1 MIKRIYLDHSATTYL
16 DKRVKRVMDLFWE
29 KNFGN
34 PSALYEEGRRA
45 KKALDQA
52 RANIASFINARP
64 EEIIFTGGGTE
75 SDNLAIF
82 GVVKALEN
90 SASKQKK
97 HIITTKIE
105 HHAILNAVK
114 NLEEEDF
121 KATYLNVDENG
132 LVDPIDV
139 KQALR
144 PETRTVSVM
153 YANNEIGAI
162 QPIAEISEIIKEYRK
177 NKTGIREKT
186 PFFHSDACQA
196 AGYLEMDV
204 EKLGVDLMTVN
215 GSKIYGPK
223 GIGFLYVRS
232 GVKLKPIVYGGG
244 QEKGLRSGTENLAA
258 IAGLAEA
265 FKISQKERKKES
277 ARLIKLRDKLIK
289 GILKT
294 IPKTV
299 LNGHPK
305 KRLPNNVN
313 VSILDIEGES
323 AVLYLDARGIAVS
336 TGSACTSRN
345 LEPSHV
351 ISALGRPF
359 EYSHSSL
366 RFTLGRKTNGKEIDY
381 VLKIL
386 SEVAGIL
393 RKVSSLP
400 LAEKLKK

>member
-52 RANIASFINARP
+52 RADIASVIGARP

-144 PETRTVSVM
+144 PETVLVSVM

>member
-52 RANIASFINARP
+52 RADIASVIGARP

-144 PETRTVSVM
+144 PETVLVSVM

-204 EKLGVDLMTVN
+204 EKLGVDLMTIS
-215 GSKIYGPK
+215 GHKIYGPK
-223 GIGFLYVRS
+223 GIGALYVRE
-232 GVKLKPIVYGGG
+232 GVEIQPLAYGGE
-244 QEKGLRSGTENLAA
+244 QEYGMRPGTEGVPLIVGFGRAA
-258 IAGLAEA
+258 EITAKWKSDKNNTE
-265 FKISQKERKKES
+265 KIS
-277 ARLIKLRDKLIK
+277 KLRDYLIEKL
-289 GILKT
+289 LK
-294 IPKTV
+294 IPKV
-299 LNGHPK
+299 QLNGSREN
-305 KRLPNNVN
+305 RLPNNVN
-313 VSILDIEGES
+313 IALIGRDNDMDFLLISLFEKGICVSSG
-323 AVLYLDARGIAVS
+323 AACGARGREPSYVIFAVS
-336 TGSACTSRN
+336 RDRKRA
-345 LEPSHV
+345 V
-351 ISALGRPF
+351 
-359 EYSHSSL
+359 SSL
-366 RFTLGRKTNGKEIDY
+366 RVTLGRKTNKKEID
-381 VLKIL
+381 LFL
-386 SEVAGIL
+386 
-393 RKVSSLP
+393 
-400 LAEKLKK
+400 EKLIGTLA

>member
-1 MIKRIYLDHSATTYL
+1 MIKRIYLDHAAATYL
-16 DKRVKRVMDLFWE
+16 DKRVRRAMNSFWE
-29 KNFGN
+29 ENFGN
-34 PSALYEEGRRA
+34 PSSLYKEGRKA

-52 RANIASFINARP
+52 RAGIASLINARP
-64 EEIIFTGGGTE
+64 DEIIFTGSGTE

-82 GVVKALEN
+82 GIAKALGVPI
-90 SASKQKK
+90 SKPKG

-105 HHAILNAVK
+105 HHAILNAVE
-114 NLEEEDF
+114 NLEEEGF
-121 KATYLNVDENG
+121 EATYLNVDKNG

-139 KQALR
+139 KKALR
-144 PETRTVSVM
+144 PDTALVSVI
-153 YANNEIGAI
+153 YANNEIGTI

-177 NKTGIREKT
+177 NKMGIQEKT

-232 GVKLKPIVYGGG
+232 GVKLKPIIYGGG

-258 IAGLAEA
+258 IVGLAEA
-265 FKISQKERKKES
+265 FKIAQQERKKES
-277 ARLIKLRDKLIK
+277 ARLIKLRDKLAQ

-299 LNGHPK
+299 LNGHPE

-323 AVLYLDARGIAVS
+323 TMLYLDARGIAVS
-336 TGSACTSRN
+336 TGSACTSRS

-359 EYSHSSL
+359 EYGHSSL
-366 RFTLGRKTNGKEIDY
+366 RLTLGRKTSKKEIDY

-386 SEVAGIL
+386 PEVAGIL
-393 RKVSSLP
+393 RKISPFL
-400 LAEKLKK
+400 LKAKK